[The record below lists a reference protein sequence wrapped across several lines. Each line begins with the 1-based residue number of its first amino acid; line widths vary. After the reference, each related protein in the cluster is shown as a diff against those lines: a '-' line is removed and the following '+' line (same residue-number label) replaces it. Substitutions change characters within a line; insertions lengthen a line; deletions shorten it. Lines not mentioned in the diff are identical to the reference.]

1 MPRYIYKCE
10 ECEVVFEI
18 SHGFRQDP
26 TPCPECNKTE
36 FLKKQLTTPISLVK
50 KNFQTSKKSIGSVVN
65 ETIEETKEDIKKEK
79 EAMKK
84 RIKK

>member
-10 ECEVVFEI
+10 KCEIIFET
-18 SHGFRQDP
+18 SHGYKKDP
-26 TPCPECNKTE
+26 PPCFECNKTE

-50 KNFQTSKKSIGSVVN
+50 KNSGKNRKSVGSVVN
-65 ETIEETKEDIKKEK
+65 ETIEETREDINKEK